1 MDPARWQRLS
11 PLLDLLLDMSPAQRE
26 QELSRHRQQD
36 PALADELAAL
46 LALEEDADDNF
57 PPPLHEPQPTLRPGT
72 RIGPYVL
79 EHVLGEGGM
88 GMVWRAKRAEG
99 GYQRRVALK
108 LLRPGFADHRLRLR
122 FSRERDILAR
132 LEHPHIGRLLDA
144 GVGDQGQPYLALE
157 YVEGLPITDYCR
169 QHGLAL
175 EARLAL
181 FRQVCQAV
189 SHAHANLIVHRDL
202 KPSNIMVTVHGQ
214 TRLLDFGI
222 AKLLDTPDGAV
233 ARTELRAF
241 TLHYAAPEQ
250 VRGEPVTT
258 RTDVYAL
265 GVVLYEM
272 LTGHKPYRLRGENPL
287 QWEQAIIAV
296 DPQRPSQ
303 MVLSASETG
312 EVGLD
317 AHRQARR
324 LRGDLDRIVLKALAK
339 RPEDRYPSVE
349 ALSADLGRHMEGLPV
364 QAQRQSLAYRL
375 GKYATRQRWW
385 LLAASLTIFVLVG
398 AAAVSLR
405 QAREAMR
412 EAQRAQAMQNFVI
425 GLFDNTGAAPRG
437 DALDTR
443 KLLEDGVARGE
454 RELAGQPLAH
464 AELLAVVG
472 RLRLGL
478 GDYEQA
484 LALLRRG
491 QALLDATPDPPAQLR
506 LQLATQR
513 GRALAQL
520 DRGAECVAVLGPLE
534 PLAQSRRGAEQGVA
548 NEFLS
553 QYARCL
559 RQIGRRDEARTLFE
573 QVLARQQLAGLPT
586 NQAQSLLDLAQTATD
601 RGDEPAAFE
610 LYRQALAQ
618 LHGQSDTALEI
629 DVLRG
634 FGAAQRLRGETDA
647 AQASFNRALTL
658 AEAFYSPQHP
668 TVGNLRAY
676 LMALDVDRG
685 RYAQAERQARTLLAN
700 VQRRLGPQ
708 HRNTG
713 LAWNSLGIIAMER
726 GDSAQALTNIE
737 QAVAIWRAPGN
748 EGLLHGGLF
757 NIGLAQLAAG
767 HPEQA
772 LGAFQACR
780 QLRVERYGAQSEIVG
795 EADRM
800 IGQALADA
808 GAPDQAAPWFDSAVR
823 LTAAKTAMPLRQR
836 SAVLAQARNRA
847 RLGQTAPAQA
857 ALAAMTQLPIDTS
870 ETQRLVWR
878 ARAYLAESR
887 CNGAAP
893 SSDAELKAL
902 QDELHDAQPEGGTLV
917 REIDDIARA
926 CNARLLAGSR

>member
-1 MDPARWQRLS
+1 MDSARWQRLS
-11 PLLDLLLDMSPAQRE
+11 PLLDLLLDMDPQQRE
-26 QELSRHRQQD
+26 QELSRHRQHD

-46 LALEEDADDNF
+46 LALEEDAGDSF
-57 PPPLHEPQPTLRPGT
+57 PPPLHEPQPSLRPGT

-79 EHVLGEGGM
+79 EHLLGEGGM
-88 GMVWRAKRAEG
+88 GLVWRARRAG
-99 GYQRRVALK
+99 DGYQRRVALK
-108 LLRPGFADHRLRLR
+108 LLHPGFADHRLRMR

-144 GVGDQGQPYLALE
+144 GVGEQGQPYLALE

-202 KPSNIMVTVHGQ
+202 KPSNILVTAHGQ
-214 TRLLDFGI
+214 ARLLDFGI
-222 AKLLDTPDGAV
+222 AKLLDAADGAV

-250 VRGEPVTT
+250 VRGEPVST

-265 GVVLYEM
+265 GVVLYEL
-272 LTGHKPYRLRGENPL
+272 LTGHKPYRLRGDNPL
-287 QWEQAIIAV
+287 QWEQAIVAV
-296 DPQRPSQ
+296 EPQRPSQ
-303 MVLSASETG
+303 RVLGASETG
-312 EVGLD
+312 ELGLD
-317 AHRQARR
+317 ARRRARR

-339 RPEDRYPSVE
+339 RPEERYPSVE
-349 ALSADLGRHMEGLPV
+349 ALSADLGRHLQGLPV
-364 QAQRQSLAYRL
+364 QARRQSLAYRL
-375 GKYATRQRWW
+375 GKYATRRRWW
-385 LLAASLTIFVLVG
+385 LLAASLAICVLVG

-412 EAQRAQAMQNFVI
+412 EAQRAQAMQDFVI
-425 GLFDNTGAAPRG
+425 GLFDNAGAASHG
-437 DALDTR
+437 EAVDTR
-443 KLLEDGVARGE
+443 KLLQAGAARGE

-484 LALLRRG
+484 LALLARG
-491 QALLDATPDPPAQLR
+491 QALLAATPDPPAQLR

-513 GRALAQL
+513 GRALALL
-520 DRGAECVAVLGPLE
+520 DRGAECVSLLGPLE
-534 PLAQSRRGAEQGVA
+534 PLAQSRRGVEQTMA
-548 NEFLS
+548 NDFLS

-559 RQIGRRDEARTLFE
+559 RQVDRPDEARALFE
-573 QVLARQQLAGLPT
+573 QVLARQQLVERPT

-601 RGDEPAAFE
+601 RGDEPAAFA

-618 LHGQSDTALEI
+618 LRDQPDTALEI

-634 FGAAQRLRGETDA
+634 FGAAQRLRGETEA
-647 AQASFNRALTL
+647 AQASFQRALRL
-658 AEAFYSPQHP
+658 AASFYGPQHP
-668 TVGNLRAY
+668 TVANLRAY

-685 RYAQAERQARTLLAN
+685 RYAQAERQARTLLAG
-700 VQRRLGPQ
+700 VQQQLGPR
-708 HRNTG
+708 HRRTG

-726 GDSAQALTNIE
+726 GDSAQALADIE
-737 QAVAIWRAPGN
+737 RAIAIWRAPGS

-757 NIGLAQLAAG
+757 NIGLAQLAAD

-772 LGAFQACR
+772 LRAFQESR
-780 QLRVERYGAQSEIVG
+780 RLRIARYGAQSEIVG
-795 EADRM
+795 EVDRM

-823 LTAAKTAMPLRQR
+823 LSTGKTAMPLRQR
-836 SAVLAQARNRA
+836 AAVLAQARNQA
-847 RLGQTAPAQA
+847 RLGQLAPAQA
-857 ALAAMTQLPIDTS
+857 TMAGLAQLPIDTS

-887 CNGAAP
+887 CDSAAP
-893 SSDAELKAL
+893 SPAADLRTL
-902 QDELHDAQPEGGTLV
+902 QNELHGAQPEGGTLA
-917 REIDDIARA
+917 REIDRIAQA
-926 CNARLLAGSR
+926 CDARLLARGH